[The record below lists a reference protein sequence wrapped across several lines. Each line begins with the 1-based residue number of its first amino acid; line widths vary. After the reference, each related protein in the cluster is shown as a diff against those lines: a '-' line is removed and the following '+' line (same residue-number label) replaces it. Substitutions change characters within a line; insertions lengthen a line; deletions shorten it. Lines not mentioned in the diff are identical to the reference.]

1 MDSLFILRCY
11 KMPNK
16 ESVIS
21 PFIVERET
29 LINADIS
36 GIVSIETEVLYKDS
50 VITQKLDFIIS
61 RLPGYTVQIRSMM
74 RGCLRAS
81 IKISNF
87 YTLEYINVFKRNT
100 NVTTVSLIA
109 PYVMDKILRTVLY

>member
-50 VITQKLDFIIS
+50 VITQKLDSIIS

-74 RGCLRAS
+74 RGC
-81 IKISNF
+81 
-87 YTLEYINVFKRNT
+87 YTV
-100 NVTTVSLIA
+100 
-109 PYVMDKILRTVLY
+109 